1 MQLSTQKAF
10 ITGATGFIGGRIA
23 EKLWIEYGIKSH
35 CLVRNI
41 SNAARLARLPVT
53 MLPGDVLDKTSIEDA
68 MEGCDTVFH
77 CAYGNTND
85 SVLNNR
91 INEEGTTNICEI
103 ALKKGIKKLIYISS
117 VAVYGRNPP
126 SVVSEE
132 TPTVF
137 SDDEYSNSKI
147 RAEKICFN
155 FIDTGLSVIIIR
167 PTIVFGPFSP
177 IWTIG
182 VIQRI
187 LVGGWENVKGM
198 EGLCNPVYIDDL
210 VDSLFL
216 CINLDR
222 AVSQIF
228 IISGDK
234 PITWN
239 QYFSA
244 YMKLTGLP
252 TPKEISE
259 NTRRLKAM
267 FGSLLRAKLTFMRK
281 FFEPQLQDIYHHLK
295 DERPHLIHRLERLIR
310 GGIRNKETKLF
321 SHRTAYS
328 IEKSRRILGYSP
340 RSFEEGMRVTS
351 KWLKH
356 HRYI

>member
-1 MQLSTQKAF
+1 MQLNTEKIF

-23 EKLWIEYGIKSH
+23 EKLWIEFGIKSH

-41 SNAARLARLPVT
+41 SNAARLARLPV
-53 MLPGDVLDKTSIEDA
+53 MIFPGDVLDKTSIEDA
-68 MEGCDTVFH
+68 MEGCDTVLH

-85 SVLNNR
+85 SFLNNR

-103 ALKKGIKKLIYISS
+103 ASNKGIKRLIYISS
-117 VAVYGRNPP
+117 VAVYGPNPP
-126 SVVSEE
+126 SLVNEE

-147 RAEKICFN
+147 RAERICFDFLN
-155 FIDTGLSVIIIR
+155 RGLSLIIIR
-167 PTIVFGPFSP
+167 PSIVFGPFSP

-216 CINLDR
+216 SINVDR
-222 AVSQIF
+222 AIGQIF
-228 IISGDK
+228 IISGER

-252 TPKEISE
+252 TPREISE
-259 NTRRLKAM
+259 TKRRLKAM
-267 FGSLLRAKLTFMRK
+267 SSTLLRAKLTFLRK
-281 FFEPQLQDIYHHLK
+281 FFEPQLQNIYHHLK
-295 DERPHLIHRLERLIR
+295 DERPYLTYRLERIMR

-321 SHRTAYS
+321 AHRTTYS

-351 KWLKH
+351 EWLKH